1 MGIQADSFQ
10 LDIFLPALSAEP
22 ALTATTMMHGL
33 SWFVP
38 WLSMTFRLPKPR
50 LHLQWL
56 DSFPKLSD
64 WPPTQLGRQPA
75 SYSLSHTGNYDKL
88 TGHLNPVKILNL
100 QKYLQLANC
109 YIVSGFGGLWVLL
122 RPAIGRNRRP
132 KGALSKWPLWV
143 VGASARGD
151 WQTIG
156 AINRRHKKCTVIGC
170 HIMSASA

>member
-1 MGIQADSFQ
+1 M
-10 LDIFLPALSAEP
+10 DILKYTIKIPNDKKNTCVARVLSA
-22 ALTATTMMHGL
+22 
-33 SWFVP
+33 S
-38 WLSMTFRLPKPR
+38 
-50 LHLQWL
+50 
-56 DSFPKLSD
+56 
-64 WPPTQLGRQPA
+64 
-75 SYSLSHTGNYDKL
+75 
-88 TGHLNPVKILNL
+88 
-100 QKYLQLANC
+100 C
-109 YIVSGFGGLWVLL
+109 YIVSGFGGLWALS

>member
-1 MGIQADSFQ
+1 MSRKVVVRTTPFEHGAAKLLYSNCSIVSGFGGSVG
-10 LDIFLPALSAEP
+10 AL
-22 ALTATTMMHGL
+22 GRRD
-33 SWFVP
+33 W
-38 WLSMTFRLPKPR
+38 
-50 LHLQWL
+50 
-56 DSFPKLSD
+56 PKL
-64 WPPTQLGRQPA
+64 LLL
-75 SYSLSHTGNYDKL
+75 Y
-88 TGHLNPVKILNL
+88 
-100 QKYLQLANC
+100 C